1 MNERRLLIGSHPR
14 SEIWQLGSWQPG
26 GFLIGWSGFPSR
38 EAGVPETVKSVLAE
52 ALTSNSAVTF
62 LGGTRNAGT
71 KGADSISAN
80 GLIDRLRSRLHRRT
94 TPQRII
100 TRDPR
105 MVRNAFDD
113 PEAPWWYQGQVI
125 IGMPPDGTPI
135 EITSKQLHALMSDD
149 WCSATLA
156 ISGVT
161 WTLRPGVDGDVAGVC
176 PRDEEVSRDLHAALE
191 QASREADLAIEILEE
206 EIFRS
211 RMRG

>member
-1 MNERRLLIGSHPR
+1 MNELKLLIGSHPG
-14 SEIWQLGSWQPG
+14 SDIWQLGSWQSG

-52 ALTSNSAVTF
+52 ALTNDSAVTF
-62 LGGTRNAGT
+62 LGSPRNAGT
-71 KGADSISAN
+71 KGNEPISAN
-80 GLIDRLRSRLHRRT
+80 GLIDRLSSRLRRQT
-94 TPQRII
+94 QPQRVT

-105 MVRNAFDD
+105 LLRNAFDD

-176 PRDEEVSRDLHAALE
+176 PRDEEVSRDLYAALE
-191 QASREADLAIEILEE
+191 QAAREADLAIEILEE
-206 EIFRS
+206 ANFRS
-211 RMRG
+211 RIRG